1 MRLWSYE
8 TTMEKPV
15 AGTFICLY
23 CLNFHGKCLFLK
35 AEIQR
40 FSKLLEI
47 SCLQL
52 MKSKLRIIPLCLTC
66 FTHYRGVS
74 INIFWYFCCSLLIFM
89 AKKATEGTE
98 LQLQSHIQALLYIY
112 NTDYMMSLIT
122 VHILHA
128 PCICWQQWL
137 RLLGQQIKK

>member
-1 MRLWSYE
+1 MSLLFKFSWE
-8 TTMEKPV
+8 MP
-15 AGTFICLY
+15 
-23 CLNFHGKCLFLK
+23 FLK

-137 RLLGQQIKK
+137 RLLGQQINK